1 MNRAQRRANKV
12 KGKQPTYNMSQ
23 DQIKGLKDDA
33 TADAVDIAF
42 KLLVCIPVM
51 VIHDKY
57 AQLMRKE
64 VNGKSREERMA
75 EFVLDLYDSVM
86 RDYVTLEELEQ
97 CLLEETGMRFEK

>member
-42 KLLVCIPVM
+42 K
-51 VIHDKY
+51 
-57 AQLMRKE
+57 
-64 VNGKSREERMA
+64 
-75 EFVLDLYDSVM
+75 
-86 RDYVTLEELEQ
+86 
-97 CLLEETGMRFEK
+97 